1 MAVAFSDSASALG
14 RYAAQEGLGWVF
26 GEGPASINRDYNIRS
41 QSSYVGIGRD
51 GTIVASSGGGSGK
64 NWTNILD
71 TLQSSS

>member
-1 MAVAFSDSASALG
+1 M
-14 RYAAQEGLGWVF
+14 F

-51 GTIVASSGGGSGK
+51 GTIISTSRNSGK

-71 TLQSSS
+71 GLSAT

>member
-41 QSSYVGIGRD
+41 QASWVGIGRD
-51 GTIVASSGGGSGK
+51 GTIVSSSGSGGGK
-64 NWTNILD
+64 NWPNILGE
-71 TLQSSS
+71 LQASS